1 MSSERKPTLNHRLEY
16 AGARVIQALICAL
29 PGTVA
34 REFGAC
40 AGRAACALGVRR
52 DVVARH
58 LRRVFGGARSDAD
71 LRRIA
76 VESYASFGRM
86 AFEYAWFPRLTRRGI
101 RSHVSLVGREHLDL
115 ALGAGRGAVLVGCH
129 FGNWEMLATLATM
142 GYPLTF
148 LVGAQHN
155 ALVDG
160 LMNRLRAR
168 FGVEIIPITGSLTGA
183 FRALR
188 RNRLVALLSD
198 QDAGPNGVFVDFLG
212 LPASTPYGPARF
224 AAATG
229 AALIPWAVVRR
240 ERGRHEIVMCPAVEP
255 PPGDAPGEEAVR
267 RLTQGYT
274 SAFEELI
281 RQHPEQYF
289 WMHRRWKTRPPG
301 APRVP
306 S

>member
-1 MSSERKPTLNHRLEY
+1 MSREKKVTPNHRLEY

-29 PGTVA
+29 PGAVA
-34 REFGAC
+34 REIGAC
-40 AGRAACALGVRR
+40 AGRAAYVLGVRR
-52 DVVARH
+52 TVVAGH
-58 LRRVFGGARSDAD
+58 LRRVLGGARSDAD

-76 VESYASFGRM
+76 LESYANFGRM
-86 AFEYAWFPRLTRRGI
+86 AFEYAWFPRLTRRGV
-101 RSHVSLVGREHLDL
+101 RSHVSLAGREHLDQ
-115 ALGAGRGAVLVGCH
+115 ALEAGKGAVLVGCH

-148 LVGAQHN
+148 LVGEQHN
-155 ALVDG
+155 VLVDR

-198 QDAGPNGVFVDFLG
+198 QDAGRGGVFVDFLG

-224 AAATG
+224 AASTG
-229 AALIPWAVVRR
+229 ASLIPWGVVRR
-240 ERGRHEIVMCPAVEP
+240 KGGRHEIVVCRAVDSP
-255 PPGDAPGEEAVR
+255 PKDAAEGEAIR

-274 SAFEELI
+274 SAFEALI
-281 RQHPEQYF
+281 RQYPEQYF
-289 WMHRRWKTRPPG
+289 WMHRRWKTRPP
-301 APRVP
+301 AVSLTP
-306 S
+306 

>member
-1 MSSERKPTLNHRLEY
+1 MSREKKVTPNHRLEY

-29 PGTVA
+29 PCAVA
-34 REFGAC
+34 REIGAC
-40 AGRAACALGVRR
+40 AGRAAYVLGVRR
-52 DVVARH
+52 TVVAGH

-76 VESYASFGRM
+76 LEAYANFGRM
-86 AFEYAWFPRLTRRGI
+86 VFEYAWFPRLTRRGV
-101 RSHVSLVGREHLDL
+101 RSHVSLAGREHLDQ
-115 ALGAGRGAVLVGCH
+115 ALEAGKGAVLVGCH
-129 FGNWEMLATLATM
+129 LGNWEMLATLATM

-148 LVGAQHN
+148 LVGEQHN
-155 ALVDG
+155 VLVDR

-198 QDAGPNGVFVDFLG
+198 QDAGPHGVFVDFLG

-224 AAATG
+224 AASTG

-240 ERGRHEIVMCPAVEP
+240 RGGKHEIVIC
-255 PPGDAPGEEAVR
+255 EAVSR
-267 RLTQGYT
+267 PSADAAEVDVVRLFTQGYS
-274 SAFEELI
+274 SAFEAFI

-289 WMHRRWKTRPPG
+289 WMHRRWKTKPPG
-301 APRVP
+301 VPRTP
-306 S
+306 